1 MMLENQE
8 YHEQRLRAAI
18 DRRTHAEPGSVNDR
32 IPPQFVS
39 CSADGRICTVRYRL
53 KPEMRNPMGWL
64 HGGVMSAMVDMGM
77 GLLAYY
83 NAGFAL
89 CPTASMTVNYL
100 RPGRIG
106 GWLTVESQIVFQ
118 GRKII
123 HASAKTWMEDA
134 PDKLVSTAT
143 ASYMITRPPASDP
156 HVQLQECEPEKK

>member
-1 MMLENQE
+1 MLQNSV

-18 DRRTHAEPGSVNDR
+18 DQRTHAEPGSVNYR

-39 CSADGRICTVRYRL
+39 CTDDGRTCTVRYLL

-64 HGGVMSAMVDMGM
+64 HGGVTSAMLDMGM
-77 GLLAYY
+77 GLLTYY

-89 CPTASMTVNYL
+89 CPTASMTVNFL

-106 GWLTVESQIVFQ
+106 SWLIVQSEIHFQ

-123 HASAKTWMEDA
+123 HTSARAWMDGT
-134 PDKLVSTAT
+134 PDQLVATAT
-143 ASYMITRPPASDP
+143 ASYMVTRPPQSDD
-156 HVQLQECEPEKK
+156 KK